1 MKTSFE
7 KFMAS
12 NVVNQV
18 ELSEVKVDLS
28 SMDDLKA
35 IWAEGEKKWQ
45 SVRKVLNE
53 LDTIQSDWNKSIA
66 MLSTQLAE
74 VEAIKSR
81 GIKKS
86 DEIDT
91 QLKGLGLEASSD
103 VNNMRTIFKMYA
115 NTTTTIQ
122 DRVKS
127 GLASMKKL

>member
-12 NVVNQV
+12 SAVQSV
-18 ELSEVKVDLS
+18 ELSEMKVDLS

-53 LDTIQSDWNKSIA
+53 LDTIQSDWNRSIA
-66 MLSTQLAE
+66 MLSTQLSE
-74 VEAIKSR
+74 VEAIKSK

-86 DEIDT
+86 DDIDA
-91 QLKGLGLEASSD
+91 QLKSLGLEASSD

-127 GLASMKKL
+127 GLASLKKL